1 MAENFRVLLVDDN
14 PMILAMLK
22 QAISPF
28 ATVETFSAPADA
40 LLRAVD
46 EAPDLLISDHSM
58 PGLTGRQLVENLRA
72 RPATAKLPVI
82 LIATRTDINE
92 QLRPMQDQIED
103 FIEKPFFLKEATGRI
118 KRVVDKIVLEK
129 MAREAPADSVVRG
142 NLQQMNTMDLFQ
154 SLELG
159 HKTCRLTLTNDGERC
174 DVFFSDGQISHAT
187 YGSVRGDEAVF
198 KLLAWTQGY
207 FEIDFSGS
215 TSEQSTT
222 RSTQGLLMEGLRL
235 LDEANRDAEE
245 NVLDA

>member
-22 QAISPF
+22 QALSPF
-28 ATVETFSAPADA
+28 AAVDTFSSSADA
-40 LLRAVD
+40 LLRVVE
-46 EAPDLLISDHSM
+46 EAPDLLISDYSM
-58 PGLTGRQLVENLRA
+58 PGLTGRQLVEKVRS
-72 RPATAKLPVI
+72 RSATAKLPVI

-92 QLRPMQDQIED
+92 HLRPMQDQIED
-103 FIEKPFFLKEATGRI
+103 FIEKPFFLKEATTRI
-118 KRVVDKIVLEK
+118 KRVVDKIALEK
-129 MAREAPADSVVRG
+129 MAREAPGDSVVRG

-187 YGSVRGDEAVF
+187 YGSVRGDDAVF

-215 TSEQSTT
+215 SPEQSTT